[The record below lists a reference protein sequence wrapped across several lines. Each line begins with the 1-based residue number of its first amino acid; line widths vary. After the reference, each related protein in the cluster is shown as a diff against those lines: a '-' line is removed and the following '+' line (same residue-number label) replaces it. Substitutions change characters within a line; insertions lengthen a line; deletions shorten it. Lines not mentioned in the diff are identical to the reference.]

1 MNIEVEKLSE
11 TAVKLSIS
19 VPFTELEADIQK
31 AYVRIA
37 KSVNIP
43 GFRKGKV
50 PTSIIDQRFG
60 RAAVLEEALNQ
71 AVPAAYEK
79 AVIEKGLKPIAQP
92 RIDVTELKDGDRVD
106 FVAEVDVRP
115 EFDLPAYDSLKIEV
129 DAVEL
134 SEEKIAEQIDALRG
148 RFATLNAVDRVC
160 QDGDLLLIDIA
171 GDLEGEAIADLNA
184 NALSYEL
191 GTDGMLP
198 GFDEAVRGAAKDETR
213 VFDFV
218 PEAGEHASKTI
229 KVTVNVKAVRERILP
244 ELNDDF
250 AQLASEFDTVA
261 ELKADVEQRLG
272 RLSRLE
278 QGYQA
283 RDKVQ
288 AAILEAV
295 DIPLPEAALQAEIDD
310 HFKDGHGD
318 EEHKTEYVENARKS
332 MIAQFVFDKIAEVEE
347 LQVSEAELSTWLV
360 QQAPRYNMS
369 PQDFADALVKSGGV
383 QMAVADVRRAKAIE
397 VVLKSAQVVDSNGKI
412 VNLEDLDQDLA
423 AFSQ

>member
-11 TAVKLSIS
+11 TAVKLSVS
-19 VPFTELEADIQK
+19 VPFIELEDDIKK

-60 RAAVLEEALNQ
+60 RGAVLEEALNQ
-71 AVPAAYEK
+71 AIPAAYEK
-79 AVIEKGLKPIAQP
+79 AVIEKNLKPIAQP
-92 RIDVTELKDGDRVD
+92 KIDVTELKDGEQVE

-115 EFDLPAYDSLKIEV
+115 EFDLPAYESLKIEV
-129 DAVEL
+129 DAIEL
-134 SEEKIAEQIDALRG
+134 SDEKISEQVDALRT
-148 RFATLNAVDRVC
+148 RFATLNTVDRAS

-171 GDLEGEAIADLNA
+171 GELEGAPVEDLNA

-198 GFDEAVRGAAKDETR
+198 GFDDAVRGAGKDEVREFEFT
-213 VFDFV
+213 
-218 PEAGEHASKTI
+218 PEAGEHASKSI
-229 KVTVNVKAVRERILP
+229 KVSVTVKAVRERILP

-261 ELKADVEQRLG
+261 ELRADVEQRLG

-288 AAILEAV
+288 AAILEAIE
-295 DIPLPEAALQAEIDD
+295 IPLPEAALQAEIDD

-318 EEHKTEYVENARKS
+318 DEHKAEYIENARKS
-332 MIAQFVFDKIAEVEE
+332 MKAQFVFDKIAEVEE

-369 PQDFADALVKSGGV
+369 PQEFADALVRSGGV

-412 VNLEDLDQDLA
+412 VNLDDLDQDLA
-423 AFSQ
+423 AFAR